1 MEMANQVSSRQG
13 ALRLTGCCFALALA
27 CLFAQPASAAVI
39 HSGTFA
45 DDGSSPDT
53 APDTFNLTNDAASDE
68 NILMVVIDLTTAAD
82 AGTVFNTAG
91 GGSFPFSATLAEQT
105 EVGFVSAVVGGGLK
119 TLTLTFNDFQA
130 GETFTFTI
138 DLDDSPPGA
147 AIVQG
152 TSIAN
157 SQVTATFAITGAVTA
172 VMANS
177 GGDTANWSASA
188 VPEPNTL
195 ALLGLGLTGL
205 AWGGRRRR

>member
-1 MEMANQVSSRQG
+1 MANQMNPRQG
-13 ALRLTGCCFALALA
+13 LLRLTGCCFALALA
-27 CLFAQPASAAVI
+27 CLFAQPVSAAVM

-53 APDTFNLTNDAASDE
+53 APDTFNVTNDLGSTE
-68 NILMVVIDLTTAAD
+68 NILSIVIDLTNSAD
-82 AGTVFNTAG
+82 AGTVFDIAG
-91 GGSFPFSATLAEQT
+91 GGSFPFAASGAEQA
-105 EVGFVSAVVGGGLK
+105 EVGFQSAVVGGGLK

-138 DLDDSPPGA
+138 DLDDSNPGGA
-147 AIVQG
+147 VVQG
-152 TSIAN
+152 TSIAG
-157 SQVTATFAITGAVTA
+157 SQVTATFAITGGVTA

-177 GGDTANWSASA
+177 GGNTANWSASQ

-205 AWGGRRRR
+205 AWGSRRRR